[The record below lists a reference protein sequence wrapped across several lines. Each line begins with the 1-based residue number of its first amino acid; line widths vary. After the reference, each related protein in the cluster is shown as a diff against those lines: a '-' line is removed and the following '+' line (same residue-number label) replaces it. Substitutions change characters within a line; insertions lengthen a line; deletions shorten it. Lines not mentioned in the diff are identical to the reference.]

1 VKLSCKTIHIS
12 SIAAKLLIA
21 ASAQKGMQFLDM
33 EAIEQVALS
42 IKQLQLPA
50 SERVVDSPPCG
61 RTAKREHLPVFPLE
75 AMLKVTQ
82 PCSPAQPL
90 HHQAGA
96 AENHASGVE
105 VVILPLSRLSEMDLL
120 TGHGKSK
127 RSPFAR
133 LILARE
139 NRISTQ
145 ALRHLPTIRKA
156 SRTPSPLRLNANSV
170 PKKQEPRG
178 ATSLSHA
185 LLAEASLNDRPC
197 PHLPA

>member
-1 VKLSCKTIHIS
+1 
-12 SIAAKLLIA
+12 
-21 ASAQKGMQFLDM
+21 M

-61 RTAKREHLPVFPLE
+61 RTAKREHLPGFPLE

-139 NRISTQ
+139 NRCVCATCRELLVQHLDDAAHMLS
-145 ALRHLPTIRKA
+145 LRRFANVHGLVLKPCSGVYATRA
-156 SRTPSPLRLNANSV
+156 FVPYVLQDFDAGPSPFADDS
-170 PKKQEPRG
+170 Q
-178 ATSLSHA
+178 SI
-185 LLAEASLNDRPC
+185 
-197 PHLPA
+197 